1 MSDALNTGSR
11 PGSPASGVIVG
22 ERTITPISGR
32 LGGAAGGKAMTLAAL
47 AAGCAVFLVLTWD
60 RAERPEPKRQE
71 PARQVV
77 AFEPAR
83 AGHPPT
89 LANPGADAPSLSG
102 ESGQVPALD
111 PDADEAGSQPSRSP
125 RSRSQT
131 PSASPLVVFS
141 SSVERTRPTPPARPV
156 LAEAAGAPT
165 ELDTLRQAS
174 DVGLVRAGRVG
185 DRNFL
190 ILAGAILPCVLT
202 TALDSSTPG
211 FVSCL
216 IPSDILSDNGAV
228 VLMEKGSR
236 VLGEYRSRMAQGQ
249 TRIFVVWTRAVTPS
263 GVSVALAS
271 PAADALGRAGFD
283 GEVDTR
289 FWSRF
294 GGALLMSV
302 VDDGSEAAFGRGRRN
317 GSVREAQGAA
327 TEALRSSADI
337 PPRLRKAQGAE
348 VSIFVAHDLD
358 FSAVYGL
365 RSR

>member
-1 MSDALNTGSR
+1 MSDALDTDSR
-11 PGSPASGVIVG
+11 PAPPAAGVIAG

-32 LGGAAGGKAMTLAAL
+32 LGAAAGGKTMTLAAL
-47 AAGCAVFLVLTWD
+47 VASCAVFLVLTWD
-60 RAERPEPKRQE
+60 QGERPEPKRQE
-71 PARQVV
+71 PVRQVV

-83 AGHPPT
+83 ADHPPT
-89 LANPGADAPSLSG
+89 LANPGPDAPSLFG

-111 PDADEAGSQPSRSP
+111 PDAGEAASPPSRSP

-131 PSASPLVVFS
+131 PPDSPLVVFS
-141 SSVERTRPTPPARPV
+141 SSRERTSPIAPARPV
-156 LAEAAGAPT
+156 LAAAAVGPT
-165 ELDTLRQAS
+165 ELDTLRQGS
-174 DVGLVRAGRVG
+174 DLGLVRAGRVG

-202 TALDSSTPG
+202 TALDSTTPG
-211 FVSCL
+211 LVSCL

-228 VLMEKGSR
+228 VLMEKGSK

-283 GEVDTR
+283 GDVDTR

-302 VDDGSEAAFGRGRRN
+302 VDDGSEAAFGRDRRD
-317 GSVREAQGAA
+317 GSLREAQDAA

>member
-1 MSDALNTGSR
+1 MSDAVEGRARKDEPT
-11 PGSPASGVIVG
+11 PGVIAG
-22 ERTITPISGR
+22 ERTISPISGPV
-32 LGGAAGGKAMTLAAL
+32 GAGMAGKAMTLAAL
-47 AAGCAVFLVLTWD
+47 AAGCAVFLIVTWD
-60 RAERPEPKRQE
+60 RKGAATPRRQE

-83 AGHPPT
+83 PSERPT
-89 LANPGADAPSLSG
+89 LAEPGPDAPSLSG
-102 ESGQVPALD
+102 QVGVVPAID
-111 PDADEAGSQPSRSP
+111 PDAKDPERETP
-125 RSRSQT
+125 RARRVERQT
-131 PSASPLVVFS
+131 PPASPLVVYARS
-141 SSVERTRPTPPARPV
+141 SDRVGPAPAARPV
-156 LAEAAGAPT
+156 VAAASAPT
-165 ELDTLRQAS
+165 ELDALRQAS
-174 DVGLVRAGRVG
+174 DVSLVRAGRVG

-190 ILAGAILPCVLT
+190 ILAGATLPCVLT
-202 TALDSSTPG
+202 TALDSTTTG

-228 VLMEKGSR
+228 VLMEKGAR

-249 TRIFVVWTRAVTPS
+249 TRIFVLWTRAVTPS
-263 GVSVALAS
+263 GVSVALSS

-283 GEVDTR
+283 GDVDTR

-302 VDDGSEAAFGRGRRN
+302 VDSGSEAAFGRDRRDGSGR
-317 GSVREAQGAA
+317 GGEDAA
-327 TEALRSSADI
+327 TQALRGGADI

-358 FSAVYGL
+358 FSDVYGL

>member
-1 MSDALNTGSR
+1 MSDGLDSSSR
-11 PGSPASGVIVG
+11 PGPPASGVIAG

-32 LGGAAGGKAMTLAAL
+32 LGAAVGGKTMTLAAL

-60 RAERPEPKRQE
+60 RGDRAAPKRLE

-83 AGHPPT
+83 GGAAPT
-89 LANPGADAPSLSG
+89 LANPGPDAPSLSG
-102 ESGQVPALD
+102 EVDGVPALD
-111 PDADEAGSQPSRSP
+111 PYAGETGRVPSRARP
-125 RSRSQT
+125 TSRT
-131 PSASPLVVFS
+131 PPASPLVVYS
-141 SSVERTRPTPPARPV
+141 SGVERIGPAPAPRPV
-156 LAEAAGAPT
+156 LAAAAAPT
-165 ELDTLRQAS
+165 ELDALRQAS

-190 ILAGAILPCVLT
+190 ILAGASLPCVLT
-202 TALDSSTPG
+202 TALDSTTPG

-216 IPSDILSDNGAV
+216 MPSDVLSDNGAV

-302 VDDGSEAAFGRGRRN
+302 VDDGSEAAFGRDRRER
-317 GSVREAQGAA
+317 SFREAQGAA